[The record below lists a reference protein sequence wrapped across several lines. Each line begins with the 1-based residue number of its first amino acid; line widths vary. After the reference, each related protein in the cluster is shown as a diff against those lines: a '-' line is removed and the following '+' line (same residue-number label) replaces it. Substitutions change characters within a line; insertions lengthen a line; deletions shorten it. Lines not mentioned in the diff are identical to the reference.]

1 MFQKEKTPRPSF
13 LQFPKSCYY
22 PLTQTRSHIH
32 IHTEE
37 TEDICVHGPMILSY
51 QSSYQQRRGMVSF
64 KGVLFSG
71 VWSHGL
77 GSEHV
82 GHSDWRHS
90 TSELI
95 DFWGVR
101 TASGPSFVKHSNWWP
116 HQRAVNYSVLIEL
129 QFVLEQNTENECSQ
143 NPSQRVQKWAVDIY
157 PSGLNRIQQPPTTI
171 IFFILVVKS
180 SWKTM
185 DLKYKKIYL
194 KLCNREILKWITRK
208 TVALIY
214 GWLAGGRVFGLRGG
228 GRGMELSWNQTHL
241 SSEPLNWVL
250 DQSLLPGSILWT
262 RNPSTTNKP

>member
-129 QFVLEQNTENECSQ
+129 QFF
-143 NPSQRVQKWAVDIY
+143 W
-157 PSGLNRIQQPPTTI
+157 NRT
-171 IFFILVVKS
+171 LRMNAL
-180 SWKTM
+180 KT
-185 DLKYKKIYL
+185 L
-194 KLCNREILKWITRK
+194 
-208 TVALIY
+208 
-214 GWLAGGRVFGLRGG
+214 LRGY
-228 GRGMELSWNQTHL
+228 R
-241 SSEPLNWVL
+241 SEQSTYTQVDWTEFNNHPPL
-250 DQSLLPGSILWT
+250 
-262 RNPSTTNKP
+262 

>member
-171 IFFILVVKS
+171 ILFLLVVKS

-185 DLKYKKIYL
+185 DLKYKKYIFKIMQQGNSEMNNKEDCSIDL
-194 KLCNREILKWITRK
+194 WMACWWKGFWVERRGKGNGVELEPNAPLLRTSKLGFGSVPLTRF
-208 TVALIY
+208 Y
-214 GWLAGGRVFGLRGG
+214 
-228 GRGMELSWNQTHL
+228 
-241 SSEPLNWVL
+241 PLNEKPL
-250 DQSLLPGSILWT
+250 
-262 RNPSTTNKP
+262 NNK

>member
-37 TEDICVHGPMILSY
+37 TEDICVHGPMILFY
-51 QSSYQQRRGMVSF
+51 QSYQQRGGMVSF

-95 DFWGVR
+95 D
-101 TASGPSFVKHSNWWP
+101 SFEEYGQHLGRPLLNILIDDIIKRLLIIQSSL
-116 HQRAVNYSVLIEL
+116 NYSL
-129 QFVLEQNTENECSQ
+129 F
-143 NPSQRVQKWAVDIY
+143 W
-157 PSGLNRIQQPPTTI
+157 NRT
-171 IFFILVVKS
+171 LRMNAL
-180 SWKTM
+180 KT
-185 DLKYKKIYL
+185 L
-194 KLCNREILKWITRK
+194 
-208 TVALIY
+208 
-214 GWLAGGRVFGLRGG
+214 LRGY
-228 GRGMELSWNQTHL
+228 R
-241 SSEPLNWVL
+241 SEQSTYTQVDWTEFNNHPPL
-250 DQSLLPGSILWT
+250 
-262 RNPSTTNKP
+262 